1 MKCTQCGR
9 PASKYQIAAG
19 GKTREAVLC
28 PACYAALTA
37 REGRRCPA
45 CGMTLEEY
53 RRTGLVGCAAVN
65 DGAGGMLIFGG
76 VNAEIFREALENPPP
91 DYLRRAPAWYR
102 FNADV
107 LRLSFGAD
115 GKAKWEKLGNVPA
128 TARAGASAAVVG
140 ARRGPA
146 GTELDVVFVCG
157 ELKPGFRSPECVR
170 IRIRTK

>member
-1 MKCTQCGR
+1 
-9 PASKYQIAAG
+9 
-19 GKTREAVLC
+19 
-28 PACYAALTA
+28 
-37 REGRRCPA
+37 
-45 CGMTLEEY
+45 
-53 RRTGLVGCAAVN
+53 
-65 DGAGGMLIFGG
+65 MLSVGG
-76 VNAEIFREALENPPP
+76 VNAEIFRGALENPPT